1 MRSLFKNWLEKIY
14 QLLVYKDLSFKLSQ
28 KLAAHINLTALLS
41 ILFSFITKSYQFFKI
56 RREGRSPDNK
66 AA

>member
-1 MRSLFKNWLEKIY
+1 MRSIFKNWLEKIY
-14 QLLVYKDLSFKLSQ
+14 QLLVHKDLSFKLSQ
-28 KLAAHINLTALLS
+28 KLAAHINLTALS